1 MSKLVKMKKK
11 VESMFTK
18 EDVYSMAQEYNE
30 LSAKIKELDSRK
42 KFLSEKIKE
51 GSEMFG
57 VKDDKE

>member
-42 KFLSEKIKE
+42 KHKAKSKWT
-51 GSEMFG
+51 S
-57 VKDDKE
+57 